1 MTGSNGQHRTGGCRP
16 TVTPVL
22 DQGVADC
29 NGCRSIRSNS
39 DIKVK
44 KYYKITFIYKKKK
57 QILYQVAVVL
67 CSIKRGT
74 PQQLLEVSRMF
85 HKHLPAKKGKENNP

>member
-1 MTGSNGQHRTGGCRP
+1 MWK
-16 TVTPVL
+16 L
-22 DQGVADC
+22 L
-29 NGCRSIRSNS
+29 IRHKDKRNLFEE
-39 DIKVK
+39 I
-44 KYYKITFIYKKKK
+44 IFNCQIRFELNLNIKKK

-67 CSIKRGT
+67 FSIKRGT